1 MSMSGTPV
9 VHITSLLGLLGFL
22 VLWIMLFECAHIL
35 VALLRH
41 DQLIGWAISPL
52 GVTTLFLR
60 EPSLLYILLDTFFPA
75 AVSGSALYIGL
86 FTSLTSPLAISRYPW
101 LEIVVI
107 AAGIL
112 ITSTK
117 DFLNMFRDLR
127 YPLWGEARILRSI
140 LYLRPGWARIH
151 FTPFGLSYLHD
162 HFNFTPADMLQAF

>member
-1 MSMSGTPV
+1 MSGTPV
-9 VHITSLLGLLGFL
+9 IHIISLPGLFGFL
-22 VLWIMLFECAHIL
+22 VLWIVLFECAHIL
-35 VALLRH
+35 VTLLRN

-86 FTSLTSPLAISRYPW
+86 FTSLTSPLAITRYPW

-107 AAGIL
+107 AVGVL

-140 LYLRPGWARIH
+140 LYLRSSWARIH
-151 FTPFGLSYLHD
+151 FTPFGRSYLHD
-162 HFNFTPADMLQAF
+162 HFNFTPADMAF